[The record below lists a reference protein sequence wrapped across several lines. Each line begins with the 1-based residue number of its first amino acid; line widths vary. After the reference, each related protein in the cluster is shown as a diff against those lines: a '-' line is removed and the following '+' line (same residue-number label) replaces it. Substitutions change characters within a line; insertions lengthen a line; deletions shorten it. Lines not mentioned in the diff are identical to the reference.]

1 VIEYQN
7 YDRKWLTE
15 LFRRKKMPK
24 PVYFW
29 GHRSVQKGKVTKA
42 CLSQWWPSE
51 FHFENQL
58 YVSAEHWMMAEK
70 ARLFGDKDIRG
81 KILSTRKPGAA
92 KALGR
97 QIQKFDQSVWD
108 NHKYDIVVM
117 GNYHKFSQ
125 DKELKTFLVGTNTRI
140 LIEASPV
147 DKVWGIG
154 LAETDQHAGNPLKWK
169 GENLLGFALMSARD
183 ALARN

>member
-1 VIEYQN
+1 
-7 YDRKWLTE
+7 
-15 LFRRKKMPK
+15 MPK

-29 GHRSVQKGKVTKA
+29 GHRSSQKGAVTKA

-51 FHFENQL
+51 FYVENHL

-70 ARLFGDKDIRG
+70 ASLFGDENILS

-97 QIQKFDQSVWD
+97 QIEKFDQSVWD
-108 NHKYDIVVM
+108 NHKYHIVVM
-117 GNYHKFSQ
+117 GSYHKFSQ
-125 DKELKTFLVGTNTRI
+125 DNELKGFLVGTGTRV

-154 LAETDQHAGNPLKWK
+154 LAEADPHVGNPLKWK

-183 ALARN
+183 VLLQN